1 MQATALTFTLIG
13 LEAHPIQVE
22 VDSGRGIANFLLVG
36 LAEASVR
43 ESRVRVRAALQQIG
57 VDLNEYVITV
67 NLGPADLKKSGG
79 SFDIAIAAA
88 ALAALGKFPQ
98 EALEG
103 VALLGELSLTGAV
116 RPVRGVLPAL
126 RGAAARG
133 VRHAIV
139 PRDNA
144 REAASVPGIDVRVCE
159 HLAELA
165 RHFKTGAPLPGPGA
179 PPAYTAEFGP
189 PNTDLSDVR
198 GQHGARRALEVAAS
212 GSHNLIFVGPPGAGK
227 TMLARRLPTIMPPL
241 SLDEALEVTAI
252 HSIAG
257 LLGAER
263 GILGV
268 RPFRA
273 PHHTVSAAGLVGGGD
288 PVRPGEVSLAHRGCL
303 FLDELCEFK
312 AAVLESLR
320 QPLED
325 GHVTICRARAR
336 ATFPA
341 RPLLVGAIN
350 PCPCGYAGERS
361 GRCTC
366 APERVR
372 AYRARLSG
380 PLLDRI
386 DMHVVL
392 PPVDVVHLQSAAR
405 GEPSA
410 AVRARVIAARGAQAE
425 RARQLGCAAT
435 NAALSP
441 RDMERVAMPDD
452 AGARVL
458 TSAVE
463 RLGLSARAYGKVLR
477 VARTIADLDGSSAV
491 RSAHVAEAVHARLLD
506 RDPRTTERAAQS
518 A

>member
-13 LEAHPIQVE
+13 LEAHPVQVE
-22 VDSGRGIANFLLVG
+22 VDSGRGCANFLLVG

-79 SFDIAIAAA
+79 SFDIAIAAD
-88 ALAALGKFPQ
+88 ALAALGKFPE
-98 EALEG
+98 EALLG
-103 VALLGELSLTGAV
+103 TALLGELSLTGAV

-126 RGAAARG
+126 RGAVARG
-133 VRHAIV
+133 VTRAIV

-144 REAASVPGIDVRVCE
+144 REAAMVPGIEVGVCE
-159 HLAELA
+159 HLSELA
-165 RHFKTGAPLPGPGA
+165 KHFQTGAPLDGPGA
-179 PPAYTAEFGP
+179 PPAYAPQFGP

-198 GQHGARRALEVAAS
+198 GQHGARRALEIAAS
-212 GSHNLIFVGPPGAGK
+212 GAHNLIFVGPPGSGK

-252 HSIAG
+252 HSVAG
-257 LLGAER
+257 LLSAER
-263 GILGV
+263 GVLAT

-312 AAVLESLR
+312 SAVLESLR

-361 GRCTC
+361 GRCSC
-366 APERVR
+366 APDRVR
-372 AYRARLSG
+372 AYRARISG

-405 GEPSA
+405 GEPSGP
-410 AVRARVIAARGAQAE
+410 VRARVIAARGAQAE
-425 RARQLGCAAT
+425 RARQLGCAGT

-441 RDMERVAMPDD
+441 RDLERVALPDD

-458 TSAVE
+458 ASAVE

-477 VARTIADLDGSSAV
+477 VARTIADLDG
-491 RSAHVAEAVHARLLD
+491 RERVAARDVGAALAM
-506 RDPRTTERAAQS
+506 RPEPAFVGNRAA
-518 A
+518 

>member
-1 MQATALTFTLIG
+1 MQATALTFSLIG
-13 LEAHPIQVE
+13 LDAHPIRVE
-22 VDSGRGIANFLLVG
+22 VDSGRGPALFQLVG

-43 ESRVRVRAALQQIG
+43 ESRVRVRAALQQLG
-57 VDLNEYVITV
+57 VDLAEYVITV

-79 SFDIAIAAA
+79 AFDVAIAAA
-88 ALAALGKFPQ
+88 TLGALGKIPP
-98 EALEG
+98 EVLEG
-103 VALLGELSLTGAV
+103 TALLGELSLTGAV

-126 RGAAARG
+126 RGAVARG
-133 VRHAIV
+133 VTRAVV

-144 REAASVPGIDVRVCE
+144 REAAAVPGIEVGVAD
-159 HLAELA
+159 HLSEIV
-165 RHFKTGAPLPGPGA
+165 RHFQTGAPLDGPGA
-179 PPAYTAEFGP
+179 PPAYAAAFGP
-189 PNTDLSDVR
+189 ASVDLADVR
-198 GQHGARRALEVAAS
+198 GQHGARRALEVAAA
-212 GSHNLIFVGPPGAGK
+212 GAHNLVFMGPPGAGK
-227 TMLARRLPTIMPPL
+227 TMLARRLPTIMPPM
-241 SLDEALEVTAI
+241 SLDEALEVTAV
-252 HSIAG
+252 HSVAG
-257 LLGAER
+257 LLSVER
-263 GILGV
+263 GVLAA

-303 FLDELCEFK
+303 FLDELLEFK
-312 AAVLESLR
+312 AAVLEALR

-325 GHVTICRARAR
+325 GVVTICRARAR

-386 DMHVVL
+386 DLHVAL
-392 PPVDVVHLQSAAR
+392 PPVDVAHLQSAAR
-405 GEPSA
+405 GEPSTP
-410 AVRARVIAARGAQAE
+410 VRDRVIAARAVQAD
-425 RARQLGCAAT
+425 RARGFGGALT
-435 NAALSP
+435 NAALCP
-441 RDMERVAMPDD
+441 RDLERVATPDA

-458 TSAVE
+458 ASAME

-477 VARTIADLDGSSAV
+477 VARTIADLDGSDAV
-491 RSAHVAEAVHARLLD
+491 RAPHVAEAVHARLLD
-506 RDPRTTERAAQS
+506 RDPIAARTPAHP
-518 A
+518 